1 MKKIKK
7 YLCAAVA
14 VMMLFLTGCGTELY
28 ELTEDEEKLII
39 HSAAYLVAKHNIQQ
53 KDGVNGYPLPDSFD
67 EEESETESETET
79 ESEQETESENAGGS
93 GTGSGNQKPS
103 EDMITFAELIGQKG
117 KVEISYEG
125 SVVTN
130 SYQEGSAYIVDAQKG
145 KTFYVMKFKLTNTTD
160 KEVTVDNEQKSIVV
174 RLVSDAVKVR
184 SEVTFLS
191 MDFSTYKGTIKAGES
206 VETILLFEVSESVV
220 EKIKTPKLQV
230 TIGKTTKTIK
240 L

>member
-93 GTGSGNQKPS
+93 GNGSGNQKR
-103 EDMITFAELIGQKG
+103 TR
-117 KVEISYEG
+117 YER
-125 SVVTN
+125 V
-130 SYQEGSAYIVDAQKG
+130 
-145 KTFYVMKFKLTNTTD
+145 
-160 KEVTVDNEQKSIVV
+160 
-174 RLVSDAVKVR
+174 
-184 SEVTFLS
+184 FL
-191 MDFSTYKGTIKAGES
+191 
-206 VETILLFEVSESVV
+206 
-220 EKIKTPKLQV
+220 
-230 TIGKTTKTIK
+230 
-240 L
+240 